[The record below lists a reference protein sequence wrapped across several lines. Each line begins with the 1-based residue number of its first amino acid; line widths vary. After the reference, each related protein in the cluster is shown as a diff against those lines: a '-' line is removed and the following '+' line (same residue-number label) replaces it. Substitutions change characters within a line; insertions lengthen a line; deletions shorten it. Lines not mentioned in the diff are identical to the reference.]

1 MDRDVLVVSEL
12 CGDGRRGRP
21 FSFGDIMNETPG
33 QSSIGR
39 SIFAL
44 FAGFVVVVGLSIG
57 ADAAMHG
64 AGIFPPIS
72 QPMSD
77 QLFLLATVY
86 RVVFGIAGSY
96 VTARLA
102 PNRPMQHALLG
113 GLVGIVLSIVGAV
126 TTWNPRSRVWT
137 SLVPYRA
144 GCARPAAI
152 VAGRIPAR
160 KAAACQFGRVT
171 LLALTP
177 TATRRAWPQRN
188 LAVRLLHGRLSH
200 HARTYAPFQP
210 C

>member
-1 MDRDVLVVSEL
+1 
-12 CGDGRRGRP
+12 
-21 FSFGDIMNETPG
+21 MNETPG

-126 TTWNPRSRVWT
+126 TTWNRGPE
-137 SLVPYRA
+137 
-144 GCARPAAI
+144 
-152 VAGRIPAR
+152 
-160 KAAACQFGRVT
+160 FGPHWYPIALAV
-171 LLALTP
+171 LALP
-177 TATRRAWPQRN
+177 QSWLGGFLRERQLRASSE
-188 LAVRLLHGRLSH
+188 G
-200 HARTYAPFQP
+200 
-210 C
+210 